1 MKNCLARE
9 YRINISTQ
17 KVYRLMKG
25 MNLPKMSTLRYFY
38 YITFFPILARLN
50 KCFLSGNA
58 FTVRQ
63 EDIGGKQAAFYYA
76 YRCTV

>member
-38 YITFFPILARLN
+38 YITFFLILARLN
-50 KCFLSGNA
+50 KCFLRGNA